1 MVKYI
6 KKRKLKNDNR
16 YKYIYYKID
25 GKIKKRISSKEYY
38 KYKKIREHIGG
49 NNYKSQSILKTKD
62 NSPIHGSIKQIT
74 RVDKNLIDI
83 LSKYNLSRLF
93 TREKDIV
100 IHGIPYASY
109 KMSPNTL
116 KKLEELQ
123 NSEEYDGPPIFRK
136 RVTYFDRNM
145 HKDMYIWNLEGQ
157 ENPDIEE
164 TIAENDILSKQSL
177 AGKGLNPLTNKRY
190 SEKFLKKP
198 PTYYLNLPIYIDRDH
213 VRAVIENNQ
222 ITLIQ
227 SGTGSGKS
235 VILPK
240 IALKIINYGYGYTS
254 DINNQNKQQLNK
266 DHKVIMTL
274 PKQILARTSAEK
286 SASDLDVI
294 VGEEIGY
301 KHKGS
306 PENSYD
312 EKKTTLLYAT
322 DGTLLAK
329 LQQYPTLQNKFGK
342 NIFDIV
348 IIDEVHERNERIDMI
363 IHMMKYALKH
373 NPSLKLILMSATIDP
388 KPFIDFFAKFKF
400 QNISV
405 SGKPMKKIYPKWI
418 PVPEPQE
425 KKYQEVAQNQIKTI
439 LENEISE
446 LDDEDVTNPEYER
459 MKYVKGLYDN
469 ISDKD
474 RKNILDVQKHGEK
487 EEEDEDEDEDERE
500 DEELNRKGAILFFDV
515 DTSKAKDM
523 CSNITEFKDNLFLN
537 TDIYCQSFSSKESAA
552 SPDLKSYVQSATKYK
567 NIDGNSYGRKV
578 IISTNVAE
586 SSLTIE
592 ELSYVI
598 DSGYEKK
605 KYYDPEKMMETLK
618 TQRISKAQAK
628 QRWGRV
634 GRTKPGMAIK
644 LYTEEEY
651 SNFDDFPIPDLLRMN
666 CIPLLFEISEMMEKK
681 NKYSEVLHMKYHNS
695 YNIKSI
701 EKLMVKTTD
710 FFITPIKQEYFD
722 NAKKI
727 LKKLKC
733 FDENGFLTLDF
744 YLIREILNIITEMNT
759 KVITFNIFD
768 ARMILESFIYECVDE
783 VIEIIV
789 CCKHLNQGSLTQI
802 FEPETPEEK
811 KIRISKNPTPKRIIN
826 KKKLYKKYKKII
838 DQESDHITIFNL
850 YQNYKKN
857 EDQLEKININ
867 TFKEAKKT
875 LNKSNLIK
883 SFIEKFEKN
892 CKKDK
897 LSIPT
902 KFGNQ
907 IDYIENFVYF
917 IEHHTQYHDIVKDT
931 IYEFMTTEY
940 IKEKMKK
947 NNLIIT
953 EDDADPSQINNWNK
967 IKILKFLGK
976 IFDEKY
982 LSLKDRIIFRL
993 KQIFN
998 QKLNNDNN
1006 RVFKKIN
1013 YILQTIKKDEN
1024 MKDDNS
1030 MKTKILY
1037 SLYLKDKKS
1046 ENDTNYEDDTNYDVS
1061 QKKIIHNPDKQVKKK
1076 EVNTDEL
1083 NKVNSKKE
1091 FLQNNKNNL
1100 KRKIIACIVAG
1111 YSVHICQ
1118 YQKQMEIEIEENE
1131 QKGGFWWLL
1140 GFGKPKEDVPDQN
1153 YVNCFPNKPT
1163 HFTFMFDKNQDKTFV
1178 NFEKTD
1184 KKYIIYNTLSEDRYK
1199 KEKYY
1204 SNIITIIPPEFLS
1217 DKPTD
1222 NNQCGFEPRIR

>member
-25 GKIKKRISSKEYY
+25 GKIKKKISSKEYY

-49 NNYKSQSILKTKD
+49 NNYKSTSILQTKD

-83 LSKYNLSRLF
+83 LSKYKLSKLF
-93 TREKDIV
+93 KREKDIV
-100 IHGIPYASY
+100 IHGIPYVSY

-123 NSEEYDGPPIFRK
+123 NSKEYNGPQIFGK

-145 HKDMYIWNLEGQ
+145 HKDMYIWNLEG
-157 ENPDIEE
+157 EEDPDIEE
-164 TIAENDILSKQSL
+164 TIEDNNILSKKSL

-198 PTYYLNLPIYIDRDH
+198 PAYYAKLPIYIDRNH
-213 VRAVIENNQ
+213 VRAVIKNNQ

-235 VILPK
+235 VIVPK
-240 IALKIINYGYGYTS
+240 IALQIINYGYGYTS
-254 DINNQNKQQLNK
+254 DIDSKNKQQLK
-266 DHKVIMTL
+266 REHKVIMTL
-274 PKQILARTSAEK
+274 PKRILASSSAEK

-301 KHKGS
+301 KYK
-306 PENSYD
+306 NSSKDAYD
-312 EKKTTLLYAT
+312 EKKTVLLYAT
-322 DGTLLAK
+322 DGTLLSK
-329 LQQYPTLQNKFGK
+329 LQKHPTLQDDSGK
-342 NIFDIV
+342 NIFDII

-363 IHMMKYALKH
+363 IHMMKYALNH
-373 NPSLKLILMSATIDP
+373 NPSLKLILMSATIDAT
-388 KPFIDFFAKFKF
+388 PFIDFFSKFKF
-400 QNISV
+400 QAISI
-405 SGKPMKKIYPKWI
+405 SGQPMKTIYPKWI
-418 PVPEPQE
+418 PVPEPQYTN
-425 KKYQEVAQNQIKTI
+425 YQEVAENQIKTI

-446 LDDEDVTNPEYER
+446 LDDEDITNPEYER
-459 MKYVKGLYDN
+459 MKYVKGLYDD

-474 RKNILDVQKHGEK
+474 RKNILDVQKHVQKKENDK
-487 EEEDEDEDEDERE
+487 EEEEEEDEVE
-500 DEELNRKGAILFFDV
+500 DEELNKKGAILFFDV

-523 CSNITEFKDNLFLN
+523 CSNIRKFKDDLFLN
-537 TDIYCQSFSSKESAA
+537 TDVVYCKGLSSKEAA
-552 SPDLKSYVQSATKYK
+552 ADDNLKSNVQSATKYK
-567 NIDGNSYGRKV
+567 NLDGQSYGRKV
-578 IISTNVAE
+578 IISTNLAE

-598 DSGYEKK
+598 DSGYERKN
-605 KYYDPEKMMETLK
+605 YYDPERMMQILKM
-618 TQRISKAQAK
+618 QRISKAQAK

-634 GRTKPGMAIK
+634 GRTKPGLAIK
-644 LYTEEEY
+644 LYTQEEY
-651 SNFDDFPIPDLLRMN
+651 NNFDDFPIPDLLRMN
-666 CIPLLFEISEMMEKK
+666 CIPMLFDISEMMEKK

-695 YNIKSI
+695 YNIESI
-701 EKLMVKTTD
+701 EELMVKTND
-710 FFITPIKQEYFD
+710 FFITPVKQEYFN
-722 NAKKI
+722 NAKNI

-733 FDENGFLTLDF
+733 FDKNGFLTLDF
-744 YLIREILNIITEMNT
+744 YLIREIFNIITEMNND
-759 KVITFNIFD
+759 VIDFNIFD

-789 CCKHLNQGSLTQI
+789 CCKHLRQGTLTQI
-802 FEPETPEEK
+802 FKPETPEEK
-811 KIRISKNPTPKRIIN
+811 KIRISKKAKRIIN

-838 DQESDHITIFNL
+838 DQESDHITILNL
-850 YQNYKKN
+850 YQNYKKD
-857 EDQLEKININ
+857 EDKLKKMNINIT
-867 TFKEAKKT
+867 TFDNAKKT
-875 LNKSNLIK
+875 LNKSNLIE
-883 SFIEKFEKN
+883 SFIKIFENN
-892 CKKDK
+892 CKKDNV
-897 LSIPT
+897 SIPT
-902 KFGNQ
+902 ELGNPV
-907 IDYIENFVYF
+907 DYIENFVNF
-917 IEHHTQYHDIVKDT
+917 IEHKTLYLNIIKDT
-931 IYEFMTTEY
+931 IYEFITTDY
-940 IKEKMKK
+940 IKKKMEK
-947 NNLIIT
+947 NNLILTTDDIDHAKIT
-953 EDDADPSQINNWNK
+953 NWDK
-967 IKILKFLGK
+967 IKVLKILHK

-982 LSLKDRIIFRL
+982 LSLKDRIILKL

-1013 YILQTIKKDEN
+1013 HILQIIKDDKN
-1024 MKDDNS
+1024 IKDDNS
-1030 MKTKILY
+1030 MKTKILH
-1037 SLYLKDKKS
+1037 SLYLNDPSFKDDSNYKS
-1046 ENDTNYEDDTNYDVS
+1046 S
-1061 QKKIIHNPDKQVKKK
+1061 QKVKYINNP
-1076 EVNTDEL
+1076 EEAIGI
-1083 NKVNSKKE
+1083 NSKKE
-1091 FLQNNKNNL
+1091 FLQNNKNSL
-1100 KRKIIACIVAG
+1100 KKKIIACIVAG

-1118 YQKQMEIEIEENE
+1118 YQKQMEIEENE

-1140 GFGKPKEDVPDQN
+1140 GFGKTKEDVPDQN

-1184 KKYIIYNTLSEDRYK
+1184 KKYIIYNTLSIDRNK
-1199 KEKYY
+1199 PIYY